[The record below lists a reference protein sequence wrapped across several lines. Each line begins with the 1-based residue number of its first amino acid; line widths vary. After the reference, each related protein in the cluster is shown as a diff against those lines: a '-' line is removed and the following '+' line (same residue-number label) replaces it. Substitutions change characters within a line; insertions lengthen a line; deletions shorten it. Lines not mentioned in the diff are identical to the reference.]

1 MKEVYGLVRIFD
13 KIEFAQSFQRGEI
26 FTQKIKAYR
35 RIEDEYKDNR
45 KDKMEGMSAQFDLIN
60 GKFIIGDI
68 EINSEDITEPVRTFH
83 NEIDESYALC
93 MYSFNSGEWQSIKE
107 NEKNDFIESM
117 KMDERIFN
125 LGGYAVVIINAPEF
139 KKRIFKMANEC
150 KISIKDRLVDY
161 VDFKNQS
168 KVIERNDR
176 GFIKDVIYSFQN
188 EYRFVFYEP
197 SQEETKIFK
206 IDDISDISFIIE
218 AKKINDVI
226 SVDFGE

>member
-13 KIEFAQSFQRGEI
+13 KLEFAQAFQRGEI
-26 FTQKIKAYR
+26 FTRKIKAYR
-35 RIEDEYKDNR
+35 RIEDEFNDNR

-60 GKFIIGDI
+60 GKLIICDI

-93 MYSFNSGEWQSIKE
+93 MYSFNSGEWQIIQE
-107 NEKNDFIESM
+107 DEKNDFIESM
-117 KMDERIFN
+117 KMDDKVLN
-125 LGGYAVVIINAPEF
+125 LGGYAVVIVDAPEF
-139 KKRIFKMANEC
+139 KKRILKMANEC
-150 KISIKDRLVDY
+150 KISIKDCLVDY

-168 KVIERNDR
+168 KVIDVNNR
-176 GFIKDVIYSFQN
+176 GFVKDVFYSFQN

-226 SVDFGE
+226 SVNFGK